1 MAKNYQNFG
10 DKMTDYGLLSSIWQF
25 FTSLGDEFTGIVG
38 LSLAVS
44 GSAVVIGALI
54 GVPLGALLG
63 LKRFPGRKV
72 LLRLIYTLMSL
83 PPVLA
88 GLVVYMVFCR
98 NGPLGFLN
106 ILFTPAAMIVA
117 QVLLAT
123 PIIAGISAA
132 AVAAKEKL
140 AMETARSLG
149 ASRRQAAWT
158 VIKEARSGI
167 IAGIM
172 TGFGRAF
179 GEVGAVMLVGGNIRY
194 YTRVLTTSIVLE
206 TRQGNF
212 EFAVALG
219 GVLLALSFVVS
230 SILLRLDDSKLG

>member
-1 MAKNYQNFG
+1 
-10 DKMTDYGLLSSIWQF
+10 MTDYGLLSSIWQF

-132 AVAAKEKL
+132 AVA
-140 AMETARSLG
+140 
-149 ASRRQAAWT
+149 
-158 VIKEARSGI
+158 
-167 IAGIM
+167 
-172 TGFGRAF
+172 
-179 GEVGAVMLVGGNIRY
+179 
-194 YTRVLTTSIVLE
+194 
-206 TRQGNF
+206 
-212 EFAVALG
+212 
-219 GVLLALSFVVS
+219 
-230 SILLRLDDSKLG
+230 

>member
-1 MAKNYQNFG
+1 
-10 DKMTDYGLLSSIWQF
+10 MTYSGLLSSIWQF
-25 FTSLGDEFTGIVG
+25 FVSLGDEFTGIIG
-38 LSLAVS
+38 LSLIVS
-44 GSAVVIGALI
+44 GSSVIIGALF

-63 LKRFPGRKV
+63 LKRFPGRRV
-72 LLRLIYTLMSL
+72 LLRLIYTFMSL

-88 GLVVYMVFCR
+88 GLVVYMTFSR

-106 ILFTPAAMIVA
+106 ILFTPSAMIVA

-132 AVAAKEKL
+132 AIAAKEKL
-140 AMETARSLG
+140 AMDTARSLG
-149 ASRRQAAWT
+149 ASERQAAWM

-194 YTRVLTTSIVLE
+194 YTRVLTTSIMLE

-219 GVLLALSFVVS
+219 VVLLTISFIVS

>member
-140 AMETARSLG
+140 AMDTARSLG
-149 ASRRQAAWT
+149 ASRRQAAWM

-230 SILLRLDDSKLG
+230 SILLHLDESKLG

>member
-1 MAKNYQNFG
+1 
-10 DKMTDYGLLSSIWQF
+10 MTDYGLLSSIWQF

-63 LKRFPGRKV
+63 LKRFPGRRL

-140 AMETARSLG
+140 AMDTARSLG
-149 ASRRQAAWT
+149 ASRRQAAWM

-230 SILLRLDDSKLG
+230 SILLHLDESKLG